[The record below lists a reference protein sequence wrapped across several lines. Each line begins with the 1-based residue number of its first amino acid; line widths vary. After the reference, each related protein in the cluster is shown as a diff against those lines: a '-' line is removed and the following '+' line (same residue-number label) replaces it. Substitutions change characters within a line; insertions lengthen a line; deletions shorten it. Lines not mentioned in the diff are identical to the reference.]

1 MKNIPLLESDGK
13 VQRNRNEIKENTEE
27 SVE

>member
-13 VQRNRNEIKENTEE
+13 VQRNRNEIKENAEE

>member
-1 MKNIPLLESDGK
+1 MKNIPLLKSDGK